1 MRCADIRHWDS
12 ALYICRETCFS
23 QEVIGVTLTSLI
35 LTTLALWCV
44 YRIFLKIL
52 PQVTEGKAAVC
63 TFLLSFSPLFFGM
76 TMYFNP
82 DYALAVFLYFCYTA
96 MCMTRRFLR
105 RFFRFCAF
113 RRKKQDWCWS
123 ADWCLAF
130 LSSILQKE
138 KPCRKSNF

>member
-12 ALYICRETCFS
+12 ALYICRENLLFAGSHRCYTDQPDS
-23 QEVIGVTLTSLI
+23 DGTGAVV
-35 LTTLALWCV
+35 CV
-44 YRIFLKIL
+44 PHILKIL

-82 DYALAVFLYFCYTA
+82 DYALAVFFIFLLYSYVYDKA
-96 MCMTRRFLR
+96 VLAA
-105 RFFRFCAF
+105 FFRFCAF

-130 LSSILQKE
+130 LSSILQKRE
-138 KPCRKSNF
+138 AMP